1 MTEQGKEKLIK
12 AILAAVVRV
21 IRNWFKEKKA

>member
-12 AILAAVVRV
+12 AILATVVRV
-21 IRNWFKEKKA
+21 IRRWFKEKKA